1 MRTPTIGQ
9 EGGSYSPGS
18 VPIMVAIDD
27 RRRRRLAEELEENG
41 FLLDAAGTTQDILLE
56 EIDQALHPP
65 VHERR
70 IPSTG
75 TILEPALESDAWTS
89 GTHLDITRGP
99 LRGQPLDAARR
110 FADGFS
116 SWLLR
121 RASGENEWIIF
132 DRPAGSERDL
142 VVLVA
147 AFGATI
153 IQRHPSRSVRIA
165 GGFGVWRWDGIRW
178 HHEPPVRNWI
188 DSLASEPGYG
198 DPQVIE
204 SMLRFAV
211 HDLGSMGIGA
221 LLVYRASAE
230 PGPPVEE
237 QLSTPPPLRIHTA
250 PHLAPL
256 RHALSQLDGAAIF
269 DAGGTLRQLGVRL
282 LPSSNSIE
290 LVEGFGGTRHTAGRR
305 YSFDDPDATVIV
317 VSEDG
322 PVTVLRKG
330 TVIDREG
337 GSLTGDHPP
346 PVESPVEDRR
356 PAQE

>member
-1 MRTPTIGQ
+1 M
-9 EGGSYSPGS
+9 
-18 VPIMVAIDD
+18 MVALDD

-41 FLLDAAGTTQDILLE
+41 FLLGAAASTRDILLE
-56 EIDQALHPP
+56 EIDHALHPP

-75 TILEPALESDAWTS
+75 TILEPALAPEAWAS

-99 LRGQPLDAARR
+99 LGDQPLDAARR

-121 RASGENEWIIF
+121 RRSGENEWIIF

-147 AFGATI
+147 AFGATA
-153 IQRHPSRSVRIA
+153 IQRHPSGSVRIA

-178 HHEPPVRNWI
+178 HHEPPVRDWM
-188 DSLASEPGYG
+188 DSLASGPGYG
-198 DPQVIE
+198 EPEVIE

-221 LLVYRASAE
+221 LLVYRSSAK

-237 QLSTPPPLRIHTA
+237 QLSAPPPLRIRAA

-282 LPSSNSIE
+282 LPSNNSIE
-290 LVEGFGGTRHTAGRR
+290 RVEGFRGTRHTAGRR
-305 YSFDDPDATVIV
+305 YSFDDPAATVIV

-322 PVTVLRKG
+322 PVTVLRNG
-330 TVIDREG
+330 TIIDRSAA
-337 GSLTGDHPP
+337 SLTDG
-346 PVESPVEDRR
+346 RR
-356 PAQE
+356 PHREPSLADPLSARE